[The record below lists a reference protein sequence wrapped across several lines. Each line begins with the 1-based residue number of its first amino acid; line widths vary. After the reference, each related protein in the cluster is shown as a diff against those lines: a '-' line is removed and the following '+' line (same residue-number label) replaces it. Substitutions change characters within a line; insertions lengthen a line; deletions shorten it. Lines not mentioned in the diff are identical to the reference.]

1 MYMPPEM
8 YREMQTDYSV
18 WLLLQTHCGETESI
32 KVIWTTFH
40 GEIYERDDVGR
51 RKDYEENQASK
62 EGI

>member
-18 WLLLQTHCGETESI
+18 WLLFQTPCDETEPI
-32 KVIWTTFH
+32 EGIWRTFH
-40 GEIYERDDVGR
+40 GEIYQRDDGR

-62 EGI
+62 EGL